1 MKAIIYTKY
10 GSTDQ
15 LREEEIAKPV
25 LGKNEVLIKIHAAS
39 INSWD
44 WDLLKG
50 KPFLVRLLGGL
61 SKPKHQVL
69 GADIAGIV
77 ESVGPDVK
85 SLQPG
90 DAVFGDIAGSGFGG
104 FAEYATASEKLLAK
118 IPVGMSMEQAACL
131 PQAGLLALQGL
142 RYKKP
147 LTSGQQLLINGAGGA
162 VGTLALQFAKYI
174 GATVTC
180 VDKEEKSDTLLSL
193 GADHFIDYQK
203 QDYTAMGIQY
213 DYILDVIAHRPVR
226 DYRRTLKPSGV
237 FAMIGGSMGGLLVQM
252 MLLQPLFSLFRKKK
266 LGIMGYRV
274 SREGLEELA
283 SLCTK
288 GIMAP
293 VIDRV
298 FPLNETVA
306 AFRYYER
313 GNFKG
318 KIVIK
323 VV

>member
-1 MKAIIYTKY
+1 MRAIIYTKY
-10 GSTDQ
+10 GSPDQ
-15 LREEEIAKPV
+15 LHPGEMAKPIPR
-25 LGKNEVLIKIHAAS
+25 KNEVLIKVQAAS

-50 KPFLVRLLGGL
+50 KPVLVRLLGGL

-118 IPVGMSMEQAACL
+118 IPAGMSMEQAACL

-147 LTSGQQLLINGAGGA
+147 LTTGQQLLINGAGGA

-213 DYILDVIAHRPVR
+213 DYIGCDCTSFCSRLPADIETIRCICYDWRLHGWFIAADDVIATPVFIIQKKETG
-226 DYRRTLKPSGV
+226 YHGLQGQPGRTG
-237 FAMIGGSMGGLLVQM
+237 
-252 MLLQPLFSLFRKKK
+252 RT
-266 LGIMGYRV
+266 GIIMY
-274 SREGLEELA
+274 
-283 SLCTK
+283 K
-288 GIMAP
+288 GNHGTC
-293 VIDRV
+293 D
-298 FPLNETVA
+298 
-306 AFRYYER
+306 
-313 GNFKG
+313 
-318 KIVIK
+318 
-323 VV
+323 